1 MKKKL
6 LAKADRPKKRENKH
20 NMPKA
25 TETLLEI
32 DLNALDANYKYITSK
47 LKPQTK
53 VLAVVKA
60 FGYGS
65 DSVAVATELAD
76 LGVNYFAVAY
86 TNEGETLRNAAIETP
101 ILVLHPLPINFE
113 AIVNRCLEPSI
124 YSRKTLEEF
133 IAFAEEKKQ
142 TNYPIHLKFNT
153 GLNRLGFNE
162 NDIPFIA
169 EKLSK
174 TKSVKVKSAF
184 SHLAASEDLKLK
196 EFTLGQI
203 TTFQKISEEL
213 ISKIGYKPLFHCAN
227 TSGIINYPE
236 AHFDMVRTGIGLYGF
251 GNDKEENKHLK
262 PVGTLKTVI
271 SQIHQIQ
278 ENDSV
283 GYNRGFIA
291 EKPTRSATL
300 PIGHADGIP
309 RSYGKG
315 KGWVTINGKKAHIL
329 GNVCMDMIMVDITNI
344 ACEEGDEAIVFGPST
359 SAEELSSAINSI
371 SYELITAVSQRVKR
385 IICRN

>member
-1 MKKKL
+1 
-6 LAKADRPKKRENKH
+6 
-20 NMPKA
+20 MPKA

-32 DLNALDANYKYITSK
+32 DLNALDHNYRYITSK
-47 LKPQTK
+47 IKQGTK

-65 DSVAVATELAD
+65 DSVVIAKELVD
-76 LGVNYFAVAY
+76 LGAYYFAVAY
-86 TNEGETLRNAAIETP
+86 ANEGETLRNATIETP

-113 AIVNRCLEPSI
+113 VIVNRCLEPSI
-124 YSRKTLEEF
+124 YSQKMLKEF
-133 IAFAEEKKQ
+133 IAFAEEKNLEK
-142 TNYPIHLKFNT
+142 YPIHLKFNT
-153 GLNRLGFNE
+153 GLNRLGFVA
-162 NDIPFIA
+162 DDVDFIA

-174 TKSVKVKSAF
+174 TESVRVKSAF
-184 SHLAASEDLKLK
+184 SHLAASEDLNEK
-196 EFTLGQI
+196 EFTRGQI
-203 TTFQKISEEL
+203 ESFRKISEEL
-213 ISKIGYKPLFHCAN
+213 IAKLGYKPLLHCAN

-251 GNDKEENKHLK
+251 GNDKEENKKLK

-271 SQIHQIQ
+271 SQIHKV
-278 ENDSV
+278 EMGESV

-291 EKPTRSATL
+291 EKTTLSATL

-315 KGWVTINGKKAHIL
+315 KGWVTINGIKAPIL
-329 GNVCMDMIMVDITNI
+329 GNVCMDMIMVDVTTIE
-344 ACEEGDEAIVFGPST
+344 CEEGDEAIVFGPT
-359 SAEELSSAINSI
+359 ATADELSAAINSI

-385 IICRN
+385 VVTRK